1 MNLFLASF
9 AKRVGKA
16 RHKYKVGFCFICLKR
31 VGSLF
36 SWSEYDPDS
45 KFMVKVNHLTRI
57 SFHVDKMLLFR
68 DSRLRTK
75 YQLQSVLYSYKALMI
90 ITTLWF

>member
-45 KFMVKVNHLTRI
+45 KFMVKVNRI
-57 SFHVDKMLLFR
+57 SFHVDKMLFR

-75 YQLQSVLYSYKALMI
+75 YQLQSVLYSYKALMV